1 MTKKTGRKK
10 IAIIEDEQSLL
21 WALCDQLECAEYEI
35 LTATDGKFGVEMV
48 KKQKPDLILLD
59 LVLPKMDGFS
69 VLRALKKDPKT
80 KKIPVV
86 ILSNLAQDSDKEKGL
101 KLGAEKYLVK
111 TEIKIEDL
119 PKKIKEYLV

>member
-1 MTKKTGRKK
+1 MAKNTRKK

-21 WALCDQLECAEYEI
+21 WALCDQLSSDKYEI
-35 LTATDGKFGVEMV
+35 LTALDGKFGLEMV

-59 LVLPKMDGFS
+59 IILPKLDGFS

-86 ILSNLAQDSDKEKGL
+86 ILSNLAQDIDKEKGI

-111 TEIKIEDL
+111 TEIEIGDL
-119 PKKIKEYLV
+119 PKIIKRYIV